1 VAQRTWLYKTPK
13 GAVFEIGL
21 YHGDKSGHLLLYVG
35 NEIVKIEFSVK
46 DTQQYTFM
54 LDDEL
59 FKVLVIQ
66 GRGFDYKLY
75 NESQDQEIP
84 LIGKT
89 GRNKQYV
96 LMMSLVIALLILVA
110 LGILFF
116 AIKM

>member
-13 GAVFEIGL
+13 GTVFEIGL

-46 DTQQYTFM
+46 DTQEYNFM
-54 LDDEL
+54 IDDEL

-66 GRGFDYKLY
+66 GKEFDYKLY

-84 LIGKT
+84 LIGKV

-96 LMMSLVIALLILVA
+96 LMMSLVIAVLILVA